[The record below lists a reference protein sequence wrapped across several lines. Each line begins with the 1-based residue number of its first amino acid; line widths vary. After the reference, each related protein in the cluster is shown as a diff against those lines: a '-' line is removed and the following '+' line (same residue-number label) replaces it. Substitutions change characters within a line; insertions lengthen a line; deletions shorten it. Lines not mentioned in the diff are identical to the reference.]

1 MEKNKN
7 DQRSQHSDSKS
18 NQPSGGKKRENPK
31 KPSGNPL
38 PNKPTTPEKPDENPD
53 PVKPRPGEIEPE
65 KNDPMRI
72 DETPPIF
79 NNK

>member
-1 MEKNKN
+1 MGKNKN
-7 DQRSQHSDSKS
+7 DLRSQHSDSKL
-18 NQPSGGKKRENPK
+18 NQSLAEKKREDPK

-72 DETPPIF
+72 DEIPPIF